1 MFIDLRLKLWLPSA
15 VAHFA
20 VQLLLLYRRIHYGYP
35 FRRIPLTQGKFAIV
49 DPEDY
54 AWLSQYKWQARKDGP
69 SYYAARTFNINGKK
83 FNRQMHREIILRH
96 SPDACSLLNSDL
108 VVDHINNNG
117 LDNRKVNLRIVTQ
130 RQNCWNSR
138 AKFISRSSRYK
149 GVSWHSKMR
158 KWVSKIS
165 IDGKSVHLGYFDNEI
180 AAAKAYDAAAKKHR
194 GQYAYLNFPQRS
206 QPYAVRFTQ
215 CTRGPVRPPQ
225 FFF

>member
-1 MFIDLRLKLWLPSA
+1 MFIDLRLKLWIPSA

-54 AWLSQYKWQARKDGP
+54 AWLSQYKWYARKNGP
-69 SYYAARTFNINGKK
+69 SYYAARTCNIDGRKYNLH
-83 FNRQMHREIILRH
+83 MHREILKLKLYPEPCLSGVVLISSAWTKTDTL
-96 SPDACSLLNSDL
+96 SPDF
-108 VVDHINNNG
+108 VIDHINNNG

-138 AKFISRSSRYK
+138 AKFRSRSSRYK
-149 GVSWHSKMR
+149 GASWHSKMN

-165 IDGKSVHLGYFDNEI
+165 IDGKSVHLGYFDSEI
-180 AAAKAYDAAAKKHR
+180 PAARAYDAAAKKHR
-194 GQYAYLNFPQRS
+194 GQYAYLNFPS
-206 QPYAVRFTQ
+206 S
-215 CTRGPVRPPQ
+215 
-225 FFF
+225 